1 MYTEI
6 LSKSNPNEIS
16 RLRKSFSPE
25 RNMTWNMVNGLFPD
39 CTKLKPSSQS
49 IEEQIQIIHRIQ
61 LSDFENATMKITDI
75 QSKLQDQIVTQA
87 QEFRLVII
95 KEQWSNLCQ
104 ATYVR

>member
-1 MYTEI
+1 
-6 LSKSNPNEIS
+6 
-16 RLRKSFSPE
+16 
-25 RNMTWNMVNGLFPD
+25 MVNGLFPD